1 MLSYCVIALIFQAI
15 LKGVSIM
22 FKKLFFAL
30 ILGISVTV
38 SVVPSVEASSMN
50 VNAEMETRIAKMR
63 NIGSVQIINC
73 ADEADVVLVADRVQR
88 LLILVH
94 QVCDDHHLRFIAPS
108 ETNAE
113 GLHILLS

>member
-1 MLSYCVIALIFQAI
+1 MRRYVADIADEDGA
-15 LKGVSIM
+15 G
-22 FKKLFFAL
+22 
-30 ILGISVTV
+30 LGIVNV
-38 SVVPSVEASSMN
+38 AHGEA
-50 VNAEMETRIAKMR
+50 VAEIAEDTS
-63 NIGSVQIINC
+63 GQTEGVC

-94 QVCDDHHLRFIAPS
+94 QVCDDHHLRFIVPS

>member
-1 MLSYCVIALIFQAI
+1 MRRYVADVADKDGSR
-15 LKGVSIM
+15 
-22 FKKLFFAL
+22 
-30 ILGISVTV
+30 LGIVNV
-38 SVVPSVEASSMN
+38 AHGEA
-50 VNAEMETRIAKMR
+50 VAEIAEDTSGQTER
-63 NIGSVQIINC
+63 VC
-73 ADEADVVLVADRVQR
+73 ADEADVVLVANRVQR

>member
-38 SVVPSVEASSMN
+38 SVIPSVEASSMN

-73 ADEADVVLVADRVQR
+73 ADEADVKAAVSFIENDDRVV
-88 LLILVH
+88 LCKITEINGATLV
-94 QVCDDHHLRFIAPS
+94 RFARVK
-108 ETNAE
+108 
-113 GLHILLS
+113 